1 MLNKLSIKNVALIES
16 AEIDY
21 AEGFNVMSGETGSGK
36 SVVIQSLNFVLG
48 AKADKT
54 LIRSGA
60 EYCFVC
66 AEFDVSGNSE
76 IYSLYDEFDFERDD
90 LLIVA
95 RKLTIDGK
103 TSVKLNGNTVN
114 LSMLKRFTSK
124 LVDVHGQSEHYELLK
139 EENQLKLI
147 DEYAAKDAEDKK
159 NEINAI
165 RLEYAAIKKELD
177 SLGGDEAKRLL
188 RLDVLEY
195 QINEIEKADLKENEE
210 TELIGLRDKLLN
222 QEKITTAL
230 SAIKSAFTEEGGLL
244 DVLSNASRISSGISS
259 FGADYYE
266 LSERIGSL
274 SAEADDIAET
284 AGAYVDDSEYP
295 EANVDDVEER
305 LELIK
310 TLKRKY
316 GNDYA
321 EITFFLNNAKEERDK
336 LLNFN
341 ELAEK
346 LLKEK
351 SDKEKAL
358 YKEYKILSEIR
369 RKAANDFSAKVS
381 KELAE
386 LGMNKAVFAVEF
398 SDFPSIEE
406 CSFSGE
412 GVDSVKFL
420 FSANL
425 GEPLKPLSG
434 VISGGELSRFML
446 AVKAQSA
453 RFDSISTYIFDEID
467 AGISGK
473 IASVVAE
480 KLYKISLGVQVV
492 AITHLPQ
499 ISAFSDNSVYVS
511 KSEENGKTL
520 TSIKTLDKK
529 EKIEEIIRLVG
540 GTSDSSAAKKH
551 AETLISEANAKKTVI
566 KSRAL

>member
-1 MLNKLSIKNVALIES
+1 MLNKLSIKNVALIEC

-60 EYCFVC
+60 DSCYVC
-66 AEFDVSGNSE
+66 AEFDVSGNAS

-90 LLIVA
+90 LLIVS
-95 RKLTIDGK
+95 RKLTVDGK
-103 TSVKLNGNTVN
+103 NSVKLNGNTVN

-147 DEYAAKDAEDKK
+147 DEYAAEAAVNKK
-159 NEINAI
+159 SEINAI
-165 RLEYAAIKKELD
+165 RSEYASIKKELD

-210 TELIGLRDKLLN
+210 AELVELRDKLLN

-230 SAIKSAFTEEGGLL
+230 SAIKSAFVDEGCVL
-244 DVLSNASRISSGISS
+244 DVLGNASRLSLGISG
-259 FGADYYE
+259 FGTDYLE
-266 LSERIGSL
+266 LSERIKSL

-284 AGAYVDDSEYP
+284 ASAYIDDTEYP
-295 EANVDDVEER
+295 EANIDDVEER
-305 LELIK
+305 LEVIK

-316 GNDYA
+316 GNDYT
-321 EITFFLNNAKEERDK
+321 EITAFLSSAKEEREK

-351 SDKEKAL
+351 TDKEKAL
-358 YKEYKILSEIR
+358 YKEYKLLSEIR
-369 RKAANDFSAKVS
+369 RNAAKDFSEKVS
-381 KELAE
+381 KELTE
-386 LGMNKAVFAVEF
+386 LGMNKAIFSVEF
-398 SDFPSIEE
+398 SDFPAIEE

-412 GVDSVKFL
+412 SVDSVRFL

-453 RFDSISTYIFDEID
+453 KFDSVSTYIFDEID
-467 AGISGK
+467 TGISGK

-480 KLYKISLGVQVV
+480 KLYKISLGVQVI

-511 KSEENGKTL
+511 KSEENGKTF
-520 TSIKTLDKK
+520 TSVRTLDKK

-540 GTSDSSAAKKH
+540 GASDNAAAKKH
-551 AETLISEANAKKTVI
+551 AETLILEANAKKTVI
-566 KSRAL
+566 IAQSK

>member
-1 MLNKLSIKNVALIES
+1 MLNKLSIKNVALIEC

-60 EYCFVC
+60 DSCYVC
-66 AEFDVSGNSE
+66 AEFDVSGNAS

-90 LLIVA
+90 LLIVS
-95 RKLTIDGK
+95 RKLTVDGK
-103 TSVKLNGNTVN
+103 NSVKLNGNTVN

-147 DEYAAKDAEDKK
+147 DEYAAEAAVNKK
-159 NEINAI
+159 SEINAI
-165 RLEYAAIKKELD
+165 RSEYASIKKELD

-210 TELIGLRDKLLN
+210 AELVELRDKLLN

-230 SAIKSAFTEEGGLL
+230 SAIKSAFVDEGCVL
-244 DVLSNASRISSGISS
+244 DVLGNASRLSLGISG
-259 FGADYYE
+259 FGTDYLE
-266 LSERIGSL
+266 LSERIKSL

-284 AGAYVDDSEYP
+284 ASAYIDDTEYP
-295 EANVDDVEER
+295 EANIDDVEER
-305 LELIK
+305 LEVIK

-316 GNDYA
+316 GNDYT
-321 EITFFLNNAKEERDK
+321 EITAFLSSAKEEREK

-358 YKEYKILSEIR
+358 YKEYKLLSEIR
-369 RKAANDFSAKVS
+369 RNAAKDFSEKVS
-381 KELAE
+381 KELTE
-386 LGMNKAVFAVEF
+386 LGMNKAVFSVEF
-398 SDFPSIEE
+398 SDFPAIEE
-406 CSFSGE
+406 CPFSGE
-412 GVDSVKFL
+412 SVDSVRFL

-453 RFDSISTYIFDEID
+453 KFDSVSTYIFDEID

-480 KLYKISLGVQVV
+480 KLYKISLGVQVI

-520 TSIKTLDKK
+520 TSVKTLDKK

-540 GTSDSSAAKKH
+540 GASDNAAAKKH

-566 KSRAL
+566 IAQSK

>member
-60 EYCFVC
+60 DSCYVC
-66 AEFDVSGNSE
+66 AEFDVSGNAS

-90 LLIVA
+90 LLIVS
-95 RKLTIDGK
+95 RKLTVDGK
-103 TSVKLNGNTVN
+103 NSVKLNGNTVN

-147 DEYAAKDAEDKK
+147 DEYAAEAAVNKK
-159 NEINAI
+159 SEINAI
-165 RLEYAAIKKELD
+165 RSEYASIKKELD

-210 TELIGLRDKLLN
+210 AELVELRDKLLN

-230 SAIKSAFTEEGGLL
+230 SAIKSAFVDEGCVL
-244 DVLSNASRISSGISS
+244 DVLGNASRLSLGISG
-259 FGADYYE
+259 FGTDYLE
-266 LSERIGSL
+266 LSERIKSL

-284 AGAYVDDSEYP
+284 ASAYIDDTEYP
-295 EANVDDVEER
+295 EANIDDVEER
-305 LELIK
+305 LEVIK

-316 GNDYA
+316 GNDYT
-321 EITFFLNNAKEERDK
+321 EITAFLSSAKEEREK
-336 LLNFN
+336 LLNYK

-351 SDKEKAL
+351 TDKEKAL
-358 YKEYKILSEIR
+358 YKEYKLLSEIR
-369 RKAANDFSAKVS
+369 RNAAKDFSEKVS
-381 KELAE
+381 KELTE
-386 LGMNKAVFAVEF
+386 LGMNKAVFSVEF
-398 SDFPSIEE
+398 SDFPAIEE
-406 CSFSGE
+406 CPFSGE
-412 GVDSVKFL
+412 SVDSVRFL

-453 RFDSISTYIFDEID
+453 KFDSVSTYIFDEID

-480 KLYKISLGVQVV
+480 KLYKISLGVQVI

-520 TSIKTLDKK
+520 TSVKTLDKK

-540 GTSDSSAAKKH
+540 GASDNAAAKKH
-551 AETLISEANAKKTVI
+551 AETLILEANAKKTVI
-566 KSRAL
+566 IAQSK

>member
-1 MLNKLSIKNVALIES
+1 MLNKLSIKNVALIEC

-60 EYCFVC
+60 DSCYVC
-66 AEFDVSGNSE
+66 AEFDVSGNAS

-90 LLIVA
+90 LLIVS
-95 RKLTIDGK
+95 RKLTVDGK
-103 TSVKLNGNTVN
+103 NSVKLNGNTVN

-147 DEYAAKDAEDKK
+147 DEYAAEAAVNKK
-159 NEINAI
+159 SEINAI
-165 RLEYAAIKKELD
+165 RSEYASIKKELD

-210 TELIGLRDKLLN
+210 AELVELRDKLLN

-230 SAIKSAFTEEGGLL
+230 SAIKSAFVDEGCVL
-244 DVLSNASRISSGISS
+244 DVLGNASRLSLGISG
-259 FGADYYE
+259 FGTDYLE
-266 LSERIGSL
+266 LSERIKSL

-284 AGAYVDDSEYP
+284 ASAYIDDTEYP
-295 EANVDDVEER
+295 EANIDDVEER
-305 LELIK
+305 LEVIK

-316 GNDYA
+316 GNDYT
-321 EITFFLNNAKEERDK
+321 EITAFLSSAKEEREK

-358 YKEYKILSEIR
+358 YKEYKLLSEIR
-369 RKAANDFSAKVS
+369 RNAAKDFSEKVS
-381 KELAE
+381 KELTE
-386 LGMNKAVFAVEF
+386 LGMNKAVFSVEF
-398 SDFPSIEE
+398 SDFPAIEE
-406 CSFSGE
+406 CPFSGE
-412 GVDSVKFL
+412 SVDSVRFL

-453 RFDSISTYIFDEID
+453 KFDSVSTYIFDEID

-480 KLYKISLGVQVV
+480 KLYKISLGVQVI

-520 TSIKTLDKK
+520 TSVKTLDKK

-540 GTSDSSAAKKH
+540 GASDNAAAKKH

-566 KSRAL
+566 AQSK